1 MTEEVKVKN
10 KMLLLV
16 NDAVIQGQNMFFW
29 FQAAED
35 LCVSENFC
43 HAQFSSVT
51 AWGLGT
57 LQFSRAVL
65 RGKWKILLTGKQDP
79 EQLFEISIKEK

>member
-29 FQAAED
+29 F
-35 LCVSENFC
+35 
-43 HAQFSSVT
+43 
-51 AWGLGT
+51 
-57 LQFSRAVL
+57 
-65 RGKWKILLTGKQDP
+65 
-79 EQLFEISIKEK
+79 